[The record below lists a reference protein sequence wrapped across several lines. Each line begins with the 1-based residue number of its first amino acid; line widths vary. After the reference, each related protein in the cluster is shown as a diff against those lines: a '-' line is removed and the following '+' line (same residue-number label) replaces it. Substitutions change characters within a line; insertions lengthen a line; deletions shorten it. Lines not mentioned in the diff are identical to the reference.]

1 MNLLMNENELKILSK
16 SYAPIIKSLIE
27 KDAKFF
33 MFKETIKWVFNYG
46 EENAVIAAVGN
57 DNVIHI
63 NLFSVMN
70 HYMNKDLYTVE
81 YFLLH
86 EIRHIFQHLI
96 IDYYQNGREVPFDS
110 KLVEQWI
117 FEDNKE
123 NYIRALDENGN
134 ENDGYFKQ
142 DIEIDAYAFSLA
154 VMKYKYD
161 EKLIRHL
168 YVPHQFGDPFWNI
181 VNDWIR
187 YFKEEKL

>member
-1 MNLLMNENELKILSK
+1 MEKNELQLLST
-16 SYAPIIKSLIE
+16 SYAPIIKDLIK

-33 MFKETIKWVFNYG
+33 MFKETIKWAFNYG
-46 EENAVIAAVGN
+46 EESAVIAAVGN

-63 NLFSVMN
+63 NLFSLMN

-96 IDYYQNGREVPFDS
+96 IDNYQNGREVPFDS

-123 NYIRALDENGN
+123 NYIKALDENGN

-161 EKLIRHL
+161 KKLIQRL
-168 YVPHQFGDPFWNI
+168 YVPHQFGDAFWSI

-187 YFKEEKL
+187 YFKEENI